1 MEQLFGKT
9 IPSVI
14 SNPFDATCI
23 ECISLRCYRNPIDG
37 KHVFKGYVEFKN
49 DRTEGKQNFTASNL
63 GELYI
68 KIAEFCK
75 SLE

>member
-9 IPSVI
+9 IPSAI
-14 SNPFDATCI
+14 NYPFDATCI
-23 ECISLRCYRNPIDG
+23 ETISLRCYRNLIDREFI
-37 KHVFKGYVEFKN
+37 FKGYVEFKN

-68 KIAEFCK
+68 KIAKFCE
-75 SLE
+75 SLK

>member
-14 SNPFDATCI
+14 NYPFDATCI
-23 ECISLRCYRNPIDG
+23 ETISLRCYRNPIDRKFIFIG
-37 KHVFKGYVEFKN
+37 CVGFKN

-68 KIAEFCK
+68 KIAEFCE
-75 SLE
+75 SLK

>member
-9 IPSVI
+9 IPSAI
-14 SNPFDATCI
+14 NNPFNATCI
-23 ECISLRCYRNPIDG
+23 ETISLRGFRKLIDG
-37 KHVFKGYVEFKN
+37 EFIFKGYVEFKN